1 MFSTLS
7 LKNTNNKQ
15 DFSSGPLFNWVAGK
29 ARFRLRQTVR
39 TACYN
44 FLHWHRSPRIFIT
57 FALAFILCFLLS
69 GKAVGL
75 AREYETTLQIGE
87 AFIWTFGDGNSIMLS
102 SLLLVLLFGD
112 MPFISGG
119 TPFYLIRMDRKTWLW
134 GQGLYIVLATG
145 IYMAF
150 ILLATGMVCLR
161 YSFFGNVWSETA
173 ARLAYG
179 RSGYSLAV
187 PVNLKT
193 LEMSSPYETMGAVF
207 LLMLLYGLLTA
218 FIMLVFNLLKGQLAG
233 VMAVLLFSL
242 YGLLLN
248 PGLFKTLF
256 GLTEGLVYK
265 ANVLTGW
272 LSPLNHATYAMHSFG
287 YDLLPRLWTS
297 CLIFA
302 VLIILLFLLSL
313 RAVKRYQFIFTGT
326 EG

>member
-1 MFSTLS
+1 M
-7 LKNTNNKQ
+7 
-15 DFSSGPLFNWVAGK
+15 A
-29 ARFRLRQTVR
+29 R

-44 FLHWHRSPRIFIT
+44 FRHWHKKPRIFIT

-112 MPFISGG
+112 MPFLSSG
-119 TPFYLIRMDRKTWLW
+119 TPFYLIRMDRKTWLR
-134 GQGLYIVLATG
+134 GQGLYIVLATVL
-145 IYMAF
+145 YMTF
-150 ILLATGMVCLR
+150 VFLATGLLCLR
-161 YSFFGNVWSETA
+161 YSFFGNVWSETSA
-173 ARLAYG
+173 LFAYG
-179 RSGYSLAV
+179 TGGASIGL
-187 PVNLKT
+187 PVHLKT
-193 LEMSSPYETMGAVF
+193 LEMSAPYETLGAVF
-207 LLMLLYGLLTA
+207 LLMLLYQLLTA
-218 FIMLVFNLLKGQLAG
+218 FIMLAFNLIYGQMGG
-233 VMAVLLFSL
+233 VVAVLLFSL

-248 PGLFKTLF
+248 PGLFKVLF
-256 GLTEGLVYK
+256 RLTEGLMYK

-287 YDLLPRLWTS
+287 YDLLPRLWVS

-302 VLIILLFLLSL
+302 VLIILLFLLSI
-313 RAVKRYQFIFTGT
+313 RAVKHYQFIFTGT